1 MAPYTDREV
10 LELVRMVELETLDIR
25 TTTLGLNLLDCADPD
40 LESTCE
46 KIYTKV
52 VHHASKLVETADSVA
67 ADYGVPIVNK
77 RIAVTPVSL
86 VAAACGADNLVPIA
100 KAMDA
105 AAKEVGVDFI
115 AGFTSYVHKGFTHA
129 DEALM
134 NSIPEALDVT
144 DHVCSSV
151 SLASTKAGINMDAV
165 RRFTQVVMD
174 TANRTADRG
183 GLGACKLVCFSNV
196 VEDNPFVAGAHIGV
210 GEAETVLSVGVSGP
224 GVVRGALSRL
234 SPDDDL
240 NAVAETIKR
249 TSFKIT
255 RMGELVGR
263 ETARR
268 LGTVFGIVD
277 VSLAPTP
284 AIGDSVADILE
295 LIGVDVTGAPGTTAA
310 LALLTDAVKK
320 GGLMAS
326 SSVGGLSGAFI
337 PVSEDQGMI
346 EAVRKGALSLAKLEA
361 MTTVCSVGLDM
372 VAVPGD
378 ISEDTLMGIIAD
390 EMAVGMVNTKTT
402 ACRIIPVPGLGPGE
416 TVEWGGLLGTG
427 IVQDP
432 GQFGCAA
439 LMRRGGRI
447 PAPMQGFRN

>member
-1 MAPYTDREV
+1 MAPFTDREV

-25 TTTLGLNLLDCADPD
+25 TTTLGINLMDCADPD
-40 LESTCE
+40 LESTSE
-46 KIYTKV
+46 KVYTKV
-52 VHHASKLVETADSVA
+52 VHHARNLVATADEVA
-67 ADYGVPIVNK
+67 DEYGVPIVNK
-77 RIAVTPVSL
+77 RIAVTPISWI
-86 VAAACGADNLVPIA
+86 AAPSGAKNLVPIA

-115 AGFTSYVHKGFTHA
+115 AGFTSYVHKGFTRA
-129 DEALM
+129 DEALFD
-134 NSIPEALDVT
+134 SIPEALDVT
-144 DHVCSSV
+144 DHVCSSI

-165 RRFTQVVMD
+165 NRFTQVVMD

-183 GLGACKLVCFSNV
+183 GLGACKLVCFCNV

-210 GEAETVLSVGVSGP
+210 GEPETVLSVGVSGP
-224 GVVRGALSRL
+224 GVVRGALARL

-240 NAVAETIKR
+240 RAVAEVIKA

-268 LGTVFGIVD
+268 LGTPFGIVD

-284 AIGDSVADILE
+284 AMGDSVADILE
-295 LIGVDVTGAPGTTAA
+295 LIGVDSTGAPGTTAA

-337 PVSEDQGMI
+337 PVSEDRGMI
-346 EAVRKGALSLAKLEA
+346 EAVRRGSLSLAKLEA

-378 ISEDTLMGIIAD
+378 IPLHTLMGIIAD
-390 EMAVGMVNTKTT
+390 EMAVGMVNSKTT
-402 ACRIIPVPGLGPGE
+402 AVRIIPVPGLKAGQ

-432 GQFGCAA
+432 GQYGCQG
-439 LMRRGGRI
+439 LWRRAGRI
-447 PAPMQGFRN
+447 PAPLQGYRN

>member
-1 MAPYTDREV
+1 MAPFTDNEV
-10 LELVRMVELETLDIR
+10 LDLIRMVELETLDIR
-25 TTTLGLNLLDCADPD
+25 TTTLGINLLDCADPD

-46 KIYTKV
+46 KIYAKV

-77 RIAVTPVSL
+77 RIAVTPAAL
-86 VAAACGADNLVPIA
+86 VAGASGATNLVPIA

-115 AGFTSYVHKGFTHA
+115 AGYSAYVHKGFTRADHA
-129 DEALM
+129 LFE
-134 NSIPEALDVT
+134 SIPEALDVT
-144 DHVCSSV
+144 DHVCASI
-151 SLASTKAGINMDAV
+151 SLASTKAGINMDATA
-165 RRFTQVVMD
+165 RFAQVVLD

-183 GLGACKLVCFSNV
+183 GLGACKLVCFANP
-196 VEDNPFVAGAHIGV
+196 VEDNPFVAGAHMGIG
-210 GEAETVLSVGVSGP
+210 EPETVLSVGVSGP

-240 NAVAETIKR
+240 NTVAEVIKA
-249 TSFKIT
+249 TAFKIT

-284 AIGDSVADILE
+284 AIGDSVSDILE
-295 LIGVDVTGAPGTTAA
+295 LIGVDITGAPGTTAA

-346 EAVRKGALSLAKLEA
+346 EAVRKNALSLAKLEA

-372 VAVPGD
+372 VALPGD
-378 ISEDTLMGIIAD
+378 ISVDTLMGVIAD
-390 EMAVGMVNTKTT
+390 ELAIGMVNSKTT
-402 ACRIIPVPGLGPGE
+402 ACRLIPVPGLGPGE

-432 GQFGCAA
+432 GRYGCAG
-439 LMRRGGRI
+439 LFRRSGRI
-447 PAPMQGFRN
+447 PAPLQGYRN